1 MKSPLIVYLTLL
13 PGHYLSRF
21 ALGKYVFTGQIF
33 LSWKALYLPMIGI
46 GLGSLVYFFLMLF
59 VCTLLIVLY
68 FCECGANRDV
78 VSMNSNSS
86 RTIDN
91 STTERP
97 ASKLLNRHEI
107 VWYFL
112 KSSWNAQTL
121 LGKKK
126 SLLDLLL
133 SCVAQTSVERTEHL
147 QRKQSNC
154 QEIRDYDQL
163 KVKGK
168 RSRVTRTS
176 LALWNNLQMMAM
188 VFG

>member
-1 MKSPLIVYLTLL
+1 
-13 PGHYLSRF
+13 
-21 ALGKYVFTGQIF
+21 
-33 LSWKALYLPMIGI
+33 MIGI

-68 FCECGANRDV
+68 FCECGDNRDV
-78 VSMNSNSS
+78 MSMNSNSS

-112 KSSWNAQTL
+112 KSSWNTQTL

-126 SLLDLLL
+126 SSWIYSSYAWHRLPWNELNI
-133 SCVAQTSVERTEHL
+133 C
-147 QRKQSNC
+147 KGSN
-154 QEIRDYDQL
+154 QIVWKFAITI
-163 KVKGK
+163 KVKARMK
-168 RSRVTRTS
+168 QSRVTRTS
-176 LALWNNLQMMAM
+176 LALWNNNLQMMAM
-188 VFG
+188 VFS

>member
-1 MKSPLIVYLTLL
+1 
-13 PGHYLSRF
+13 
-21 ALGKYVFTGQIF
+21 
-33 LSWKALYLPMIGI
+33 MIGI

-68 FCECGANRDV
+68 FCECGDNRDV
-78 VSMNSNSS
+78 MSMNYNSS

-97 ASKLLNRHEI
+97 ASKLMNRHEI

-126 SLLDLLL
+126 SSWIYSSHAWHRLPWNEPNI
-133 SCVAQTSVERTEHL
+133 C
-147 QRKQSNC
+147 KGSN
-154 QEIRDYDQL
+154 QIVWKFAIMI

-168 RSRVTRTS
+168 QSRATRTS
-176 LALWNNLQMMAM
+176 LALWNNLQMVAM
-188 VFG
+188 VFS